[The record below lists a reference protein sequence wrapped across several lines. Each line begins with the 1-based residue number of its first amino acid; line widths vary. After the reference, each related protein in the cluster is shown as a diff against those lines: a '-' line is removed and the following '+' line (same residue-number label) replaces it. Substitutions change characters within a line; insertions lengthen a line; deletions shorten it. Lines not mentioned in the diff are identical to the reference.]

1 MSRHKMFVFLLLFWH
16 HHVLLLA
23 DTHVYSEGG
32 GVAVLPLRTQVVSM
46 KHATSVVTDNNNVIF
61 GIKDIL
67 KLKMMPVVLD

>member
-1 MSRHKMFVFLLLFWH
+1 M
-16 HHVLLLA
+16 LLLA

-32 GVAVLPLRTQVVSM
+32 GAVLPLRTQVVSM
-46 KHATSVVTDNNNVIF
+46 KHATSVVTDDNNVIF